1 MEEIV
6 LTFSR
11 KTGDVRVH
19 NEGGSELDAGEV
31 EQIIAALSALRERM
45 QPPVPTA
52 VPIGKPLQI
61 AAFPAWWVQPDF
73 ADGSVVCYRHPG
85 LGWMGFSI
93 NHVQAIDLARL
104 LHQQNDPEQQL
115 STSRQ

>member
-1 MEEIV
+1 MENIV

-11 KTGDVRVH
+11 TTGEVRAF
-19 NEGGSELDAGEV
+19 NEGEGELDAGEI
-31 EQIIAALSALRERM
+31 EQIIAALSALREGM
-45 QPPVPTA
+45 QPPVPKA
-52 VPIGKPLQI
+52 VPIGKQLPI

-93 NHVQAIDLARL
+93 NHEQAILLAHH
-104 LHQQNDPEQQL
+104 LHQQNDREQQ
-115 STSRQ
+115 SPPSRQ